1 MPYND
6 DATGSLPLWGD
17 QPPPI
22 ARSPRPAPF
31 RAPRPADGDDLSHR
45 WRVWKPEQ
53 EARLRAMFS
62 AGERVPAMARELGRP
77 PRGIAAKLR
86 DLGLIARRRD
96 APY

>member
-1 MPYND
+1 MPHD
-6 DATGSLPLWGD
+6 DNATGPLPLWGD

-22 ARSPRPAPF
+22 ARLTRPPF
-31 RAPRPADGDDLSHR
+31 YCAPRPADGDDLSHR
-45 WRVWKPEQ
+45 WRVWRPEQ
-53 EARLRAMFS
+53 EARLRAMF
-62 AGERVPAMARELGRP
+62 AVGERVPAMVRELGRP